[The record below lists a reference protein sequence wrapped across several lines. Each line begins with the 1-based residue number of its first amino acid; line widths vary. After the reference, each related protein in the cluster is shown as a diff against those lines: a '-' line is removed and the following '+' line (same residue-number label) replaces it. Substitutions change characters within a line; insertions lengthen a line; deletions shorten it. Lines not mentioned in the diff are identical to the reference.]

1 MPKIFEEGQNMSDT
15 IKVKN
20 CNNIANGE
28 IAICANQLNI
38 LFGRNG
44 TGKST
49 IARAIYLF
57 SQGKPLTE
65 LAPYG
70 SLNED
75 TPPNIEGVETG
86 NIAIFDDNY
95 VSQYIYQPNSL
106 IKDAFEVLIRTK
118 EYDDAKK
125 NIDDA
130 LAKIKTTITGRQEI
144 IDLQAQ
150 IGALIETIKFTSNNK
165 IAKRGGAKGVLEGK
179 GAYFKPP
186 EELSELKPFF
196 EENTVSKWAAWRL
209 QGYEQFGAKGCC
221 PYCSTG
227 DTEKTETINKVF
239 ADSFDKASVETA
251 AAIIKALE
259 GLRPYLSEDKITEL
273 ISLFGVKEDLKVLE
287 AQLTKLRA
295 EANYLHERLT
305 AIVKFNGSSVDR
317 NNIVD
322 LESQL
327 ADMKVNFIAIDSY
340 FISDLTKAE
349 MGALNTEIDSLLGKV
364 GILKG
369 EIGKYNKYIQDKI
382 KDRKQDIND
391 FLSLAGFKYTFDVE
405 VDGENSARA
414 LLKFVLPDGKPGDVQ
429 SPGSHLSWG
438 EKHSFALILFMF
450 DAIRNNAKLVILD
463 DPISSFDSNK
473 KYAII
478 NRLFK
483 TGEKG
488 NSLYERTVLML
499 THDFEPVIDYIQT
512 NSGRQKPT
520 SVCANYFENKEGH
533 LQCTPIC
540 KDDDL
545 MSSVVLLKELAS
557 DNNIDI
563 AARIGCLRKFIEHQ
577 YKDPQTESDA
587 YNILS
592 SLIHGRPEPT
602 LDKAEKRK
610 LSAEQIA
617 VGNEY
622 IKRFITDFDYT
633 TVLSRCTPQC
643 LMERYEAEP
652 SAYIKML
659 ILRAYTEQNTEAR
672 DRLRKYNDVLRKYV
686 DETYHI
692 ENDYLYSLD
701 VRRFNIVPDNYIV
714 DSERYVADERARFDF
729 TEE

>member
-1 MPKIFEEGQNMSDT
+1 MSDR
-15 IKVKN
+15 IKIQN
-20 CNNIANGE
+20 CNNIKGGE
-28 IAICANQLNI
+28 IVICPDMLNI

-70 SLNED
+70 SVSED
-75 TPPNIEGVETG
+75 APPTIEGVEAG
-86 NIAIFDDNY
+86 NIAIFDANY
-95 VSQYIYQPNSL
+95 VSQYVYQPDSL
-106 IKDAFEVLIRTK
+106 IKDAFEVLIRSK
-118 EYDDAKK
+118 EYDESKK

-130 LAKIKTTITGRQEI
+130 LDKIKTTITGRQEI

-150 IGALIETIKFTSNNK
+150 IGILIDTIKFTSNNK
-165 IAKRGGAKGVLEGK
+165 IAKRGGTKGVLEGK

-186 EELSELKPFF
+186 EELNDLNPFF
-196 EENTVSKWAAWRL
+196 EEGTVSKWAAWRL
-209 QGYEQFGAKGCC
+209 QGYEQFGSKGRC

-239 ADSFDKASVETA
+239 SESFDKSSVETA

-259 GLRPYLSEDKITEL
+259 GLKFYLNEDKVTEL
-273 ISLFGVKEDLKVLE
+273 ISLFGVKEDLDVLE
-287 AQLTKLRA
+287 TQLTKLRA
-295 EANYLHERLT
+295 EASYLHERLT
-305 AIVKFNGSSVDR
+305 AIVRFNGSSVDR
-317 NNIVD
+317 DNIAD
-322 LESQL
+322 LESKL
-327 ADMKVNFIAIDSY
+327 ADMKVDFRAIDVY
-340 FISDLTKAE
+340 FVSNLIKTE
-349 MGALNTEIDSLLGKV
+349 MGEVNTEIDSLLGKV
-364 GILKG
+364 NVLKG

-382 KDRKQDIND
+382 KERKQDIND

-450 DAIRNNAKLVILD
+450 DAIRNDAKLVILD

-483 TGEKG
+483 TGESG

-520 SVCANYFENKEGH
+520 SVCANYLENKHGL
-533 LQCTPIC
+533 LQCTPIR

-557 DNNIDI
+557 DINLDI

-577 YKDPQTESDA
+577 YKDPQVESYA

-592 SLIHGRPEPT
+592 SLIHGRAKPSF
-602 LDKAEKRK
+602 DKDGNNE
-610 LSAEQIA
+610 LSTAQITA
-617 VGNEY
+617 GTDY
-622 IKRFITDFDYT
+622 IKGFIADFDYD
-633 TVLSRCTPQC
+633 TVLAQCMPQC
-643 LMERYEAEP
+643 LMERYTTET

-659 ILRAYTEQNTEAR
+659 ILRAYTERDDEAR
-672 DRLRKYNDVLRKYV
+672 ERLRRYNDVLRKYV

-692 ENDYLYSLD
+692 ENDYIYSLD
-701 VRRFNIVPDNYIV
+701 VRRFNIVPDNYIA
-714 DSERYVADERARFDF
+714 DAERYVANERARFDF
-729 TEE
+729 ATE